1 VCTGKVL
8 TRKPPTSPRLQNEGK
23 KEDGIKIS
31 KRSCESSK
39 PGSRVRSASTGRD
52 KKSGELF
59 RCPISKSVYRY
70 IRVVRINFVSLIY
83 VFKHVC
89 MQFDVVTE

>member
-31 KRSCESSK
+31 KRLCESAK

-59 RCPISKSVYRY
+59 RCPLNKFVYRY
-70 IRVVRINFVSLIY
+70 IVRINFVSLIY
-83 VFKHVC
+83 VFIDAC
-89 MQFDVVTE
+89 MQLVVVVTE